1 MSNQSTSVCVAGLWH
16 LGCVTAA
23 SLASAGHHVV
33 GYDDEV
39 SVVSGLAAGR
49 PPIAEPGLPEL
60 IHSGVSAG
68 RLSFSNDP
76 ASAASASVVWITWD
90 TPVDDDDVSDVD
102 AVISR
107 VVRLFPHVQPG
118 ALVVVSSQLPV
129 GTVAALERRFAEA
142 RPGVDVSFVC
152 IPENL
157 RLGKA
162 IEVFTKPDRFV
173 VGVRR
178 PADRARIAALLS
190 SFTDRLEWMS
200 VESAEMTKHA
210 INAFLAT
217 SIAFMNEIAS
227 LCEQAG
233 ADAAEVS
240 RGLKTESRIGPGAYL
255 SPGGAFAGGTL
266 ARDIVSLN
274 HLAATPGVIG
284 AVRPSNERHRLW
296 AGRRLAAELGSV
308 RGRTI
313 GIWGLTY
320 KPGTNTLRRS
330 SAVALCEAL
339 AAEGARV
346 RAYDPS
352 VKALPDTLARHVTL
366 ALDPLAAA
374 LNADALVVAT
384 AWPEFRDVPAAS
396 LVASGRAP
404 IVLDAGRFLAAS
416 LGSEPGIRY
425 VTVGRP

>member
-1 MSNQSTSVCVAGLWH
+1 
-16 LGCVTAA
+16 
-23 SLASAGHHVV
+23 
-33 GYDDEV
+33 
-39 SVVSGLAAGR
+39 
-49 PPIAEPGLPEL
+49 
-60 IHSGVSAG
+60 
-68 RLSFSNDP
+68 
-76 ASAASASVVWITWD
+76 
-90 TPVDDDDVSDVD
+90 
-102 AVISR
+102 
-107 VVRLFPHVQPG
+107 
-118 ALVVVSSQLPV
+118 V
-129 GTVAALERRFAEA
+129 GTIAALDRTFAEA
-142 RPGVDVSFVC
+142 RPGVDVSFACV
-152 IPENL
+152 PENL

-162 IEVFTKPDRFV
+162 IEAFTKPDRFV
-173 VGVRR
+173 AGVRR
-178 PADRARIAALLS
+178 PGDRARIAALLS
-190 SFTDRLEWMS
+190 PFTERVEWMS

-240 RGLKTESRIGPGAYL
+240 RGLKSESRIGPGAYL

-274 HLAATPGVIG
+274 HLAAKSGKVAGVIG
-284 AVRPSNERHRLW
+284 SVRASNEGHRLW

-330 SAVALCEAL
+330 SAVALCETL

-352 VKALPDTLARHVTL
+352 LTELPEALAQHVTL
-366 ALDPLAAA
+366 AADPLEAA
-374 LNADALVVAT
+374 LDADALVVAT
-384 AWPEFRDVPAAS
+384 AWPEFRDVSAS
-396 LVASGRAP
+396 SLLASGRAP

-425 VTVGRP
+425 ITVGRP